1 MIFIQLDL
9 ILSISY
15 FNRESDEST
24 NVPLIVTVVAVK
36 SIFVPVAG
44 SIKLHNNFFVPA
56 TVTFSLKVDGALF
69 VKLSVFTVVPNVSS
83 IDNKTEGVVELSE
96 TLKAVFDVLET

>member
-1 MIFIQLDL
+1 MIFIELDL
-9 ILSISY
+9 ILSMSY

-44 SIKLHNNFFVPA
+44 SIKLH
-56 TVTFSLKVDGALF
+56 FSFLQPFYFPLKLMEHY
-69 VKLSVFTVVPNVSS
+69 L
-83 IDNKTEGVVELSE
+83 
-96 TLKAVFDVLET
+96 